1 MHKYI
6 KKPFIENRIMYLF
19 MGGRQ
24 HTLGQLAPKI
34 TVQHRF
40 LYRFNPYV
48 PVWEDCLYKLNKCYI
63 TGKEETRVAF
73 HVKKAKRE
81 KIYVKVAL
89 MAPSGGG
96 KTYGSLRL
104 ATGMAEEIKNETGKD
119 ARILLA
125 NTEQKRGYYYANEFD
140 YDIVDIDAPHNP
152 EKYVELIEFAVSEGY
167 DILIIDSSS
176 HEWEGK
182 GGCLELQQQAGGT
195 YQAWGK
201 VTPRHN
207 KFINAIADSPIH
219 IIATMRGK
227 DQYEVSR
234 DDRGKTSV
242 QKLGVGAKQRDG
254 FEYEFTC
261 TFLIDQK
268 TNCAEVQKDN
278 THIFEHE
285 GATLLTEN
293 HGKKIM
299 EWANSGEGYT
309 PVVRNKDNSSD
320 STSTGDDISSI
331 KKEIISMCTKLGGT
345 KNKELMNTLKEFAPS
360 GNPNVI
366 KDVDKAK
373 ECLAKLNSIKPI
385 EA

>member
-1 MHKYI
+1 M
-6 KKPFIENRIMYLF
+6 
-19 MGGRQ
+19 
-24 HTLGQLAPKI
+24 
-34 TVQHRF
+34 
-40 LYRFNPYV
+40 
-48 PVWEDCLYKLNKCYI
+48 
-63 TGKEETRVAF
+63 AF
-73 HVKKAKRE
+73 QVKKAKRE
-81 KIYVKVAL
+81 KIYVKLAL

-104 ATGMAEEIKNETGKD
+104 ASGMAEEIKKETGKD
-119 ARILLA
+119 AKILLA

-140 YDIVDIDAPHNP
+140 YDIVDIEPPHNP
-152 EKYVELIEFAVSEGY
+152 EKYVELIDFAVSEGY

-201 VTPRHN
+201 ITPRHN
-207 KFINAIADSPIH
+207 RFIDAIADSPIH

-227 DQYEVSR
+227 DQYEVNK
-234 DDRGKTSV
+234 DERGKTSV

-278 THIFEHE
+278 THIFEGE

-293 HGKKIM
+293 HGRKIIQ
-299 EWANSGEGYT
+299 WANSGEGYT
-309 PVVRNKDNSSD
+309 PVAKKDTAVPVADKLSSLKD
-320 STSTGDDISSI
+320 
-331 KKEIISMCTKLGGT
+331 EIITLMGEIIESGVSKDEVYAVVSENNGG
-345 KNKELMNTLKEFAPS
+345 KK
-360 GNPNVI
+360 NPNSLKTEEACEKVLEQL
-366 KDVDKAK
+366 KDKFEVNK
-373 ECLAKLNSIKPI
+373 
-385 EA
+385 

>member
-1 MHKYI
+1 M
-6 KKPFIENRIMYLF
+6 
-19 MGGRQ
+19 
-24 HTLGQLAPKI
+24 
-34 TVQHRF
+34 
-40 LYRFNPYV
+40 
-48 PVWEDCLYKLNKCYI
+48 
-63 TGKEETRVAF
+63 AF
-73 HVKKAKRE
+73 QVKKAKRE

-104 ATGMAEEIKNETGKD
+104 ATGMAEEIERETGKK
-119 ARILLA
+119 AKILLA

-152 EKYVELIEFAVSEGY
+152 EKYVELIEFAVAEGY
-167 DILIIDSSS
+167 DILIIDSTS

-195 YQAWGK
+195 YQSWAK

-207 KFINAIADSPIH
+207 KFINAIADSQIH
-219 IIATMRGK
+219 LIATMRGK
-227 DQYEVSR
+227 DQYEINK

-285 GATLLTEN
+285 GSIILTEK
-293 HGKKIM
+293 HGQKIM
-299 EWANSGEGYT
+299 QWANSGEGYT
-309 PVVRNKDNSSD
+309 PVVRKDDTASESAATD
-320 STSTGDDISSI
+320 ELTSI
-331 KKEIISMCTKLGGT
+331 KGKIIDECKARGGQQ
-345 KNKELMNTLKEFAPS
+345 NLELMNALRSYVPS
-360 GNPNVI
+360 GNPNAFRSI
-366 KDVDKAK
+366 DKAM
-373 ECLAKLNSIKPI
+373 ECLEKIKTINPI
-385 EA
+385 VAQ